1 MRYFIYQTT
10 NINNNKFYIG
20 QHQCEGE
27 FLDGDYYGSGTA
39 LMLAIKKH
47 GIEWFT
53 REVLLE
59 CTSAASLDFMEK
71 VYVGPEEVENK
82 QCYNLMTGG
91 GSSGIPGVATRANI
105 AAAMKGKV
113 LSQKTKDKISAAMM
127 GKKKSEATKDKTS
140 AAMKGNTNGLGNKN
154 GRGNKGIVHTDE
166 QNAAKSARKKEWWRL
181 RKLSEST

>member
-27 FLDGDYYGSGTA
+27 FLDGNYYGSGTT

-47 GIEWFT
+47 GKEMFK
-53 REVLLE
+53 REVLVE

-82 QCYNLMTGG
+82 QCYNMKTGG
-91 GSSGIPGVATRANI
+91 GGGSGIPGVATRANM
-105 AAAMKGKV
+105 AAAQKGKNKGKV
-113 LSQKTKDKISAAMM
+113 HTQ
-127 GKKKSEATKDKTS
+127 ATKANIST
-140 AAMKGNTNGLGNKN
+140 AMKGNKNNLGKV
-154 GRGNKGIVHTDE
+154 RTDE
-166 QNAAKSARKKEWWRL
+166 QNAANSARVKEQWRL
-181 RKLSEST
+181 KKLSEST